1 MVEDSSGSVTRW
13 ILELKSGDSDAARL
27 ICRRYFHQITK
38 LARQRLKSQTKSI
51 VDGEDVANRVFEA
64 LCIGLREGHYP
75 NLLDRGDLWPLLL
88 TITIS
93 KANDVARY
101 QMRLKRQNHI
111 RLEGS
116 VITGKKNH
124 KTVRL
129 EDFISND
136 PTPEL
141 LATLAEQHQQL
152 LKSLRD
158 DNLRRIANYKI
169 QGYTNQEISNKLN
182 VSLRT
187 VQRKIN
193 VIQQTWLAGLED
205 D

>member
-1 MVEDSSGSVTRW
+1 MIKSW

-27 ICRRYFHQITK
+27 ICGRYFQQITE
-38 LARQRLKSQTKSI
+38 LARQRLKSRAKSV
-51 VDGEDVANRVFEA
+51 VDGEDVANRVLET
-64 LCIGLREGHYP
+64 LCVGLRDGHFP
-75 NLLDRGDLWPLLL
+75 NLLDREYLWPLLL

-93 KANDVARY
+93 KANDASRHE
-101 QMRLKRQNHI
+101 MRLKRQNHI

-116 VITGKKNH
+116 VVIGEKNL

-129 EDFISND
+129 EDMISSE

-141 LATLAEQHQQL
+141 LASLAEQHQHL
-152 LKSLRD
+152 LKTLRN

-169 QGYTNQEISNKLN
+169 QGYTNQEISKALQI
-182 VSLRT
+182 SLRT

-193 VIQQTWLAGLED
+193 VIQQTWLEGLSD